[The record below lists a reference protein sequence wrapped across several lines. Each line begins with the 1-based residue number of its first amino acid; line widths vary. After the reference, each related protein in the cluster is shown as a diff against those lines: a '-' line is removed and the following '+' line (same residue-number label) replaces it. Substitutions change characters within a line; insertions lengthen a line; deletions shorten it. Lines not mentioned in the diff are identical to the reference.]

1 MVGLI
6 MKTVSLSLYNKI
18 ANDILL
24 EVKPV
29 KLRKRIIAQL
39 IDLINEQVDKR
50 TQEIFKKLLA
60 GDIVES
66 ELFEDCEVSYVENY
80 VYVDDIIEIAEDYGV
95 EV

>member
-29 KLRKRIIAQL
+29 KLRKQIISQILDL
-39 IDLINEQVDKR
+39 IDDQLEAR
-50 TQEIFKKLLA
+50 TKEIFTKLLSE
-60 GDIVES
+60 DLVES
-66 ELFEDCEVSYVENY
+66 ELYDNGDTSFMYNY
-80 VYVDDIIEIAEDYGV
+80 VYVEDIVEIAEDYNV

>member
-1 MVGLI
+1 MSDKI
-6 MKTVSLSLYNKI
+6 SLNLYNKI

-29 KLRKRIIAQL
+29 KLRKRIIAQIL
-39 IDLINEQVDKR
+39 DLVDEQVKNR
-50 TQEIFKKLLA
+50 TEEIFKKLLA

-66 ELFEDCEVSYVENY
+66 ELFEDSEVSYFENY
-80 VYVDDIIEIAEDYGV
+80 VYVDDIVEIAEEYGV